1 MIFFFYIA
9 IIESLL
15 NNTVTK
21 EVLHRLVIPYI
32 TMILYV
38 VIMSFVSGNVI
49 QMGWIEHILAWGAAS
64 QMKNESWNEIK
75 GAITERP
82 FGIAS
87 RLTAFTLYLIYNNQ
101 V

>member
-1 MIFFFYIA
+1 MIFFFYLV

-15 NNTVTK
+15 NNIVTK
-21 EVLHRLVIPYI
+21 EVLHRLLLPYI

-38 VIMSFVSGNVI
+38 VILSFVSGNPI

-64 QMKNESWNEIK
+64 QMKNDSWNEIK
-75 GAITERP
+75 GAITKRQ

-87 RLTAFTLYLIYNNQ
+87 RLTAFALYLIYNNQ